1 MCLKVF
7 VSGHDNNMKRLK
19 VKDMIGI
26 CFSKVNFLRDLK
38 DDNLLLNRNYFPG
51 VDPSLMK
58 MPKRQSSTKS
68 KRF

>member
-1 MCLKVF
+1 M
-7 VSGHDNNMKRLK
+7 STTKRLK
-19 VKDMIGI
+19 AKDAIG
-26 CFSKVNFLRDLK
+26 FLRFKSEFLRDLK

-58 MPKRQSSTKS
+58 MPKRQSSMKS